1 MKDLDDLK
9 REVWETLGDEHH
21 LVAQELTLR
30 AVIDYLHAQ
39 GRIVPDGYV
48 AVPIK
53 PTTDILKAMSD
64 FDDDAPWID
73 LWEAALAAAQEP
85 QVNIGVNVGGYV
97 TEGYQSH
104 TDAQNGGQR

>member
-1 MKDLDDLK
+1 MKTLDDLK
-9 REVWETLGDEHH
+9 REVWEALGDEHH

-30 AVIDYLHAQ
+30 SVIDHLHAQ

-48 AVPIK
+48 AVLPGS
-53 PTTDILKAMSD
+53 LELEFERGRANVLSE
-64 FDDDAPWID
+64 
-73 LWEAALAAAQEP
+73 LSGAAAQAP

-104 TDAQNGGQR
+104 KDAQKGECK